1 MQKGET
7 ADTALAKVGILDTM
21 SSAGR
26 GKLHEGAES
35 SVDIYACAS
44 KRTSKALRTWLSSL
58 RHGTT
63 APPCR
68 SYRNLITI
76 DEVQVFFEKIEEAN
90 APGDISAVKTEVKP
104 FKLAMNDL
112 IQTTRASLTSLK
124 AAMKA
129 GRRQKEKDEEGER
142 RASGQARKVLTSAMA
157 LFEICPE
164 KGQQMPS
171 VMLGGDDKIKLPVD
185 SLKTPFI
192 ITGFKHDDEASDPY
206 KDLRDAVGKFDE
218 KFKKSTLRTSDGRAE
233 QFLKGTNQKLA
244 ITLFHNIF
252 LDTSVLSFAKLH
264 PELQPVAYGIV
275 KGQETVTVDKGR
287 GPTVRV
293 QFEGMLIA
301 KLNGSLSFNNFQ

>member
-1 MQKGET
+1 M
-7 ADTALAKVGILDTM
+7 L
-21 SSAGR
+21 SAAR
-26 GKLHEGAES
+26 RKLHEAPES

-44 KRTSKALRTWLSSL
+44 KRTSKALRTYLSSL
-58 RHGTT
+58 RHGKT

-76 DEVQVFFEKIEEAN
+76 GEMDGFFAKIEEAN
-90 APGDISAVKTEVKP
+90 APGDITAVKTEVKP
-104 FKLAMNDL
+104 FKMAMNDL
-112 IQTTRASLTSLK
+112 IQTTRAALTSLK

-129 GRRQKEKDEEGER
+129 GRRQKEKEEEGAR
-142 RASGQARKVLTSAMA
+142 KASGQGRKVLTSAMV

-171 VMLGGDDKIKLPVD
+171 VMIGGDDNFKLPVD

-192 ITGFKHDDEASDPY
+192 ITGFKHDDKALDPY
-206 KDLRDAVGKFDE
+206 KDLRDAVGKFHE
-218 KFKKSTLRTSDGRAE
+218 KFKKSPLRASDGRAE

-244 ITLFHNIF
+244 ITLFHTIF

-264 PELQPVAYGIV
+264 PELQPVAYGVV